1 MEIAVKKFL
10 NLILNELTKQTK
22 KVSFL
27 VCFIIVVVI
36 AIIFPIFTKY
46 APSIFGNN
54 RDRYKSQFDYEYE
67 SAITF
72 YNETKDLQ
80 DEESKLASDY
90 AKVMSEAYKF
100 VIDNTSNDYSDWRYS
115 YAMQYIDNTSTKF
128 ITDKVL
134 EGKDGNKIIN
144 TIQQKYIYSRAEFKS
159 FDGYTEDQVR
169 QLNNMA
175 DENIKNARNIIVEN
189 NYSLYC
195 AEIIKQCN
203 TQKEYL
209 SQQIADIDSK
219 LAAEQNNE
227 ELLYEKRGI
236 ELQINIQD
244 ETIRIYQY
252 IIDNSI
258 KYDPELWERKT
269 INAIEN
275 KLGSAYV
282 QPLTKS
288 MFEDQLYMVMQYKN
302 YDKYLENQN
311 KQIQDKK
318 DELKRLWYSLDNKI
332 PSYEYT
338 NSTREGIIGVFS
350 LIGLI
355 TLMMCIF
362 AGGSVSNEHSTGT
375 IRMLL
380 IRPAKRWK
388 IILSKYLSNI
398 ILILIFAFS
407 VLISISFVTVIIN
420 GIKDITYPVLEIVD
434 NNVVEVNF
442 GLWIIS
448 KYIIALLP
456 VLCIMTLAFMLS
468 TLTKVTAIAVGVSI
482 FGNLTGSTIN
492 AF

>member
-338 NSTREGIIGVFS
+338 NMHT
-350 LIGLI
+350 
-355 TLMMCIF
+355 
-362 AGGSVSNEHSTGT
+362 GGNYRSFLANWTYNIDDVHFC
-375 IRMLL
+375 
-380 IRPAKRWK
+380 RW
-388 IILSKYLSNI
+388 
-398 ILILIFAFS
+398 
-407 VLISISFVTVIIN
+407 V
-420 GIKDITYPVLEIVD
+420 GIK
-434 NNVVEVNF
+434 
-442 GLWIIS
+442 
-448 KYIIALLP
+448 
-456 VLCIMTLAFMLS
+456 
-468 TLTKVTAIAVGVSI
+468 
-482 FGNLTGSTIN
+482 
-492 AF
+492 